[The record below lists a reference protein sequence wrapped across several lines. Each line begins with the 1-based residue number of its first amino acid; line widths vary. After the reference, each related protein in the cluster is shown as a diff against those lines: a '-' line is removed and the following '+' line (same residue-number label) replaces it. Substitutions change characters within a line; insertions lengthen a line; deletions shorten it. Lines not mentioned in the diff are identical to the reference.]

1 MKISEFLSKYI
12 FTDGSTLTIK
22 QRVILLGIIIGV
34 PVFLLVSDYLNSK
47 DVLILEMLVI
57 FLVIVLPI
65 AYSFIF
71 ADKLNEKYG
80 RFSQVRFGYTYQRSL
95 NFVSFIYPGILC
107 VILFLANFFN
117 KLLLGSLLS
126 LAFVIPFI
134 SACFRTG
141 VFNDSSCYL
150 GGEVV
155 FGYHPI
161 CHTFSILAGLLGF
174 YNVYNLFN
182 VNFNGAALLFI
193 VTVLFQV
200 IFIIPNRINGIVPI
214 EIRKKEGFIL
224 YNALTGAVYLLISFL
239 FMGSAMFPPI
249 HLNLTPE
256 GMIRKTI
263 VWGIGIIFA
272 ILIIRQ
278 AMNMGK
284 RKNK

>member
-1 MKISEFLSKYI
+1 MKISEFFSKYI
-12 FTDGSTLTIK
+12 FTDGSTLSIK

-34 PVFLLVSDYLNSK
+34 PGLLLVFDYLNSK
-47 DVLILEMLVI
+47 DLLILEMLIV

-71 ADKLNEKYG
+71 VDKLNEKYG

-95 NFVSFIYPGILC
+95 NFVSFIYPGIVC

-161 CHTFSILAGLLGF
+161 CHTFSILVGLLGF

-200 IFIIPNRINGIVPI
+200 IFIIPNRINGIVSI

-256 GMIRKTI
+256 GIIRKTI

>member
-1 MKISEFLSKYI
+1 MNQRILFTALICVPYILFSVALYTDTRDMFFLKIMA
-12 FTDGSTLTIK
+12 
-22 QRVILLGIIIGV
+22 ILLIC
-34 PVFLLVSDYLNSK
+34 VSP
-47 DVLILEMLVI
+47 VI
-57 FLVIVLPI
+57 F
-65 AYSFIF
+65 SFIF
-71 ADKLNEKYG
+71 VDKLNEKYG

-95 NFVSFIYPGILC
+95 NSVSHIYLTIIGM
-107 VILFLANFFN
+107 ILFITSEID

-126 LAFVIPFI
+126 FAFVIPFI
-134 SACFRTG
+134 SARFRTD

-150 GGEVV
+150 GEEVV
-155 FGYHPI
+155 LGYHPI
-161 CHTFSILAGLLGF
+161 CHTFSILVGLLGF

-193 VTVLFQV
+193 ITGLFQV

-272 ILIIRQ
+272 ILIIKQR
-278 AMNMGK
+278 MNM
-284 RKNK
+284 NKKEK